1 MKSRGKEYAVI
12 CGINIFYVLII
23 YNFLGGVSSISLFY
37 LNSYRWIGL
46 PMWIIYIFVQCLVL
60 KMGCEKNRK
69 HVIHALILTFC
80 FMLLKLGID
89 FIWEQIAWKG
99 QTYRQIAIVE
109 GILPYMYEIL
119 LVLILFFFL
128 GREKISRIWKR
139 IKVPGILLTLS
150 VTAYIIFIINNFLQ
164 YSRVAE
170 RYSDLFDLEQI
181 DLYFAMLIMRG
192 NPWFYAA
199 FAIILWWFMRRLT
212 DPAESRQE
220 MKKAGT
226 FHFVQQKT
234 QKEKELTV
242 LISTSND
249 MEAEMIADILK
260 EKGIST
266 VIRDRESGGAM
277 RIYMGNSIYE
287 KEILVKSQEYE
298 QAKCLVEETYGDMKG
313 EDMPEYEELSEIRR
327 IQKRTFL
334 VLTAAVFIIFVL
346 IALAAM

>member
-1 MKSRGKEYAVI
+1 MKNRGKEYILIWGA
-12 CGINIFYVLII
+12 NIFYAVIVHTA
-23 YNFLGGVSSISLFY
+23 LGGGSSIDFFHTE
-37 LNSYRWIGL
+37 GL
-46 PMWIIYIFVQCLVL
+46 LWLALPLWIIYTFLQFLAFIVSD
-60 KMGCEKNRK
+60 KEMNKRMMK
-69 HVIHALILTFC
+69 ALI
-80 FMLLKLGID
+80 FMACLMLIKISAD
-89 FIWEQIAWKG
+89 FIWGATSWEG

-109 GILPYMYEIL
+109 GVLPYMYEIL

-128 GREKISRIWKR
+128 GREKISRSWKR